1 MARTIAVAAGSTT
14 AKIVTLGS
22 AFVTGLAMAQLVKVR
37 PTWGM
42 PTTLVLGAGG
52 VVGSMYLDGAWA
64 EVSQGIA
71 AASMATLGA
80 SLPTLMGSG
89 TTTSRRTALPVAAPR
104 SAGLPVG
111 YDWRDAN
118 PIRPGI

>member
-1 MARTIAVAAGSTT
+1 MATKIAVAPGSAT
-14 AKIVTLGS
+14 AKIVTLGT
-22 AFVTGLAMAQLVKVR
+22 AFVTGLAMAQLVKTR

-52 VVGSMYLDGAWA
+52 VVGAMYLDGAWA

-80 SLPTLMGSG
+80 SLPSLMGAG
-89 TTTSRRTALPVAAPR
+89 TTSRRTALPVAAPR
-104 SAGLPVG
+104 NAGVPVG
-111 YDWRDAN
+111 YDWRN
-118 PIRPGI
+118 EQPVRPAV

>member
-1 MARTIAVAAGSTT
+1 M
-14 AKIVTLGS
+14 
-22 AFVTGLAMAQLVKVR
+22 TGLAMAQLVKVR

-52 VVGSMYLDGAWA
+52 VIGAMYLEGAWA

-80 SLPTLMGSG
+80 SLPTLMGAG
-89 TTTSRRTALPVAAPR
+89 TASRRTALPVAAPR

-111 YDWRDAN
+111 YDWRETQ
-118 PIRPGI
+118 PVRPGV